1 MALHHGLRAAAGNT
15 GGGGGGGG
23 GGSST
28 ITDIRTEIAAIAG
41 VLATNRA
48 TYTGN
53 ISNVYYYAQDGNN
66 PVGNYIIDGGG
77 DMFDNANFTMPWLGS
92 NPPETNVLTNLPT
105 AISYNTTAATTDGYT
120 TWAATGYRWV
130 AAWGGST
137 TSSTDVGMPNTV
149 VGSTGNSG
157 TQYSGWMK
165 AGNSGADGSGIRAWR
180 TLNTGTTVNGF
191 TVHSA
196 DVTTYNTPD
205 PGHCDFY
212 ISLGHTN
219 WNSSDGGSVPTLSAA
234 GSSGTHWV
242 QSVYGLNS
250 SSQNNIVHIAMLL
263 AKRSGTTGQQ
273 PTTTELYDIVN
284 DVTSHLKT
292 HFGY

>member
-1 MALHHGLRAAAGNT
+1 
-15 GGGGGGGG
+15 
-23 GGSST
+23 
-28 ITDIRTEIAAIAG
+28 
-41 VLATNRA
+41 
-48 TYTGN
+48 
-53 ISNVYYYAQDGNN
+53 
-66 PVGNYIIDGGG
+66 
-77 DMFDNANFTMPWLGS
+77 
-92 NPPETNVLTNLPT
+92 
-105 AISYNTTAATTDGYT
+105 
-120 TWAATGYRWV
+120 
-130 AAWGGST
+130 
-137 TSSTDVGMPNTV
+137 MPNTV

-165 AGNSGADGSGIRAWR
+165 AGNSGADNAGSRTWR
-180 TLNTGTTVNGF
+180 TLYTGQVINGF

-196 DVTTYNTPD
+196 DATTYGTGD

-234 GSSGTHWV
+234 GSSGTGWV

-263 AKRSGTTGQQ
+263 AKKSGTTGQQ
-273 PTTTELYDIVN
+273 PTASELNDIVD